1 MVTCVTSDS
10 PSDFCFTS
18 YKQKQIKTLAV
29 GWSEDSHLLV
39 SNSGEQLEIGLGVVD
54 GRRYLV
60 VDVEPLGVVTALDAE
75 AALELQP
82 VAIRCVSSNKATD
95 T

>member
-1 MVTCVTSDS
+1 M
-10 PSDFCFTS
+10 
-18 YKQKQIKTLAV
+18 
-29 GWSEDSHLLV
+29 
-39 SNSGEQLEIGLGVVD
+39 
-54 GRRYLV
+54 YLV

-95 T
+95 TWQNIYDLHDPHT